1 MASLLPSKRL
11 LLLLFVIALLVLSG
25 DAATKKKKVKK
36 SKAKKVKA
44 VTPAPSAGGMSLTF
58 YNNKCSSFAKTVSDE
73 VAAAMKKD
81 PTIAAGLLR
90 MHFHDCWV
98 RGCDA
103 SVLLSGPNSERQAGP
118 NLSLRGF
125 QVIDT
130 IKSKLERSCRGV
142 VSCADILTQATRDAV
157 VKAGGP
163 SWDVPLG
170 RKDGRVSSAAEVQLP
185 APSESTNSLISKFN
199 AKQLSVSD
207 LVALSGA
214 HSFGFGNCGF
224 FQSRITSR
232 DPTLNSTYAQE
243 LQRKCQTSA
252 SVANDP
258 ITQNTLDNQYYKNLQ
273 QRKGL
278 FTSDEGLF
286 FHPQT
291 KPLVDTFASNPVA
304 FAQQFRASM
313 AKLITLPPF
322 QSNTGGIRTVCS
334 IAK

>member
-1 MASLLPSKRL
+1 
-11 LLLLFVIALLVLSG
+11 
-25 DAATKKKKVKK
+25 
-36 SKAKKVKA
+36 
-44 VTPAPSAGGMSLTF
+44 MSLTF

-157 VKAGGP
+157 VKTNGP
-163 SWDVPLG
+163 FWRVKFG
-170 RKDGRVSSAAEVQLP
+170 RRDGRSSNFNEANHLPSPFEDANGLLAKFAAKGFTAEEMVLLQGGGHSIGVGHCPFFRDRYSNFSGTAQPDP
-185 APSESTNSLISKFN
+185 ALNPTHAIFLKASCDPNGN
-199 AKQLSVSD
+199 AAVPNDHGS
-207 LVALSGA
+207 A
-214 HSFGFGNCGF
+214 H
-224 FQSRITSR
+224 
-232 DPTLNSTYAQE
+232 L
-243 LQRKCQTSA
+243 
-252 SVANDP
+252 
-258 ITQNTLDNQYYKNLQ
+258 LDNHYFLNIQKG
-273 QRKGL
+273 KGL
-278 FTSDEGLF
+278 FNSDQEF
-286 FHPQT
+286 YSDSRT
-291 KPLVDTFASNPVA
+291 RKSIDKYAASSDKFYLDFIKAMEKMSELGV
-304 FAQQFRASM
+304 
-313 AKLITLPPF
+313 L
-322 QSNTGGIRTVCS
+322 TGSHGSIRTHCA